1 MTMLISII
9 AAMDRNRIIGRDNE
23 LPWHL
28 PADLRWFKEHTYG
41 KPVVMGRK
49 TYESIGRPL
58 PGRDNIVLTRD
69 RDLELEGCI
78 VVHSVEQALT
88 IADNAEEMMIIG
100 GAQLFGLF
108 ISAAD
113 RMYLTLID
121 AEFEGDSHFPAY
133 DASEWIEVRRD
144 EVTRSDDNIYPLQFL
159 ILERI
164 VSINKTA

>member
-69 RDLELEGCI
+69 QDLQLVGCI
-78 VVHSVEQALT
+78 VVHSVEQALM
-88 IADNAEEMMIIG
+88 IADNSEEIMIIG
-100 GAQLFGLF
+100 GAQLFSRF
-108 ISAAD
+108 ISIAD

-121 AEFEGDSHFPAY
+121 AKFEGDSLFPAY
-133 DASEWIEVRRD
+133 DASEWIEIHRN

-164 VSINKTA
+164 VPTNKTT